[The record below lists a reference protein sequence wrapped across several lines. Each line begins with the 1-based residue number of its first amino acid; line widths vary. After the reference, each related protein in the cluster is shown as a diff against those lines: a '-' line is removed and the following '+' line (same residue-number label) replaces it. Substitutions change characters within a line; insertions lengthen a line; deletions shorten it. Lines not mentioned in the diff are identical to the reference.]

1 MNCLYCHQVHS
12 SAGELERNWC
22 TFQWSECRGQC
33 SGAQPY
39 DDLDAIGANRL
50 ICRLVEAAIEA
61 AQHGHYSQVNVA
73 FDWAVIGGLEP
84 HAAARAITVA
94 ISSGR
99 VDARR
104 ERRRHLR
111 TQREAERLALYSEG
125 NTCPFCGATITDAAR
140 ACKRHARREL

>member
-1 MNCLYCHQVHS
+1 MNCLYCHSVHS
-12 SAGELERNWC
+12 SAGELEREWC

-33 SGAQPY
+33 RSARPY

-84 HAAARAITVA
+84 HAAARAITEAV
-94 ISSGR
+94 SSGR
-99 VDARR
+99 ADVRR
-104 ERRRHLR
+104 ERRRLH
-111 TQREAERLALYSEG
+111 TQ
-125 NTCPFCGATITDAAR
+125 
-140 ACKRHARREL
+140 